1 MYVYVQ
7 SLYIVIDLRC
17 ETYVVAQR
25 CKLLCQMLLILIFFF
40 LAAPPTFIERLPL
53 YHGALVNASNINIS
67 CRVEC
72 SPLCSMQWLKD
83 GKLLNLN
90 SSSSLYSVSNTVI
103 PPDTRTSDFESIR
116 SMLMWNMS
124 AWPGGQL
131 DRIHDSANYT
141 CQSTH
146 NEVGP
151 GVRSSTAFR
160 VECKCHIV
168 PFVFLFI
175 CFFIYLPPFIN
186 MTL

>member
-17 ETYVVAQR
+17 ETYCCCTKMQIIMSHVINAD
-25 CKLLCQMLLILIFFF
+25 FSSF
-40 LAAPPTFIERLPL
+40 LTAPPTFIGRLPP

-72 SPLCSMQWLKD
+72 SPLCSIQWLKD

-103 PPDTRTSDFESIR
+103 PPNTPTNDFESIR
-116 SMLMWNMS
+116 SMLMFNMS

-141 CQSTH
+141 CQSTP

-160 VECKCHIV
+160 VECKYV
-168 PFVFLFI
+168 
-175 CFFIYLPPFIN
+175 
-186 MTL
+186 

>member
-1 MYVYVQ
+1 M
-7 SLYIVIDLRC
+7 SDVINADSSS
-17 ETYVVAQR
+17 
-25 CKLLCQMLLILIFFF
+25 F
-40 LAAPPTFIERLPL
+40 LTAPPTFIERLPP
-53 YHGALVNASNINIS
+53 YHGALVNSSHINIS

-83 GKLLNLN
+83 GRLLNLN

-160 VECKCHIV
+160 VECKYHVV
-168 PFVFLFI
+168 PCWSLNQLLF
-175 CFFIYLPPFIN
+175 FFN
-186 MTL
+186 MFTALH